1 MSMQCARHSR
11 SGHCGHLARS
21 ARGVKRLLGPLMMV
35 EPLIL
40 MHRCYHLP
48 QTRVA
53 KVCCLALN
61 PKQRWDSGSGNI
73 KEIKIRGTWVIVNT
87 SNTHSHYRQRWVTV
101 KASNK
106 IDDLGSLYCVGELGL
121 RDEQSSSD
129 AALTWQSTRTLRKHL
144 LIRRGEC
151 WSEYSS
157 IVNTDD
163 EGVHDPTN
171 HRCKWSDSPKL

>member
-1 MSMQCARHSR
+1 MAKFVGDITAVGQRDVALNIVGAVGFSGDADDLRTNLDEVHANKVSDRGFGELFTNVEDAMSMQCARHSR

-106 IDDLGSLYCVGELGL
+106 IDDLGSL
-121 RDEQSSSD
+121 
-129 AALTWQSTRTLRKHL
+129 
-144 LIRRGEC
+144 
-151 WSEYSS
+151 
-157 IVNTDD
+157 
-163 EGVHDPTN
+163 
-171 HRCKWSDSPKL
+171 